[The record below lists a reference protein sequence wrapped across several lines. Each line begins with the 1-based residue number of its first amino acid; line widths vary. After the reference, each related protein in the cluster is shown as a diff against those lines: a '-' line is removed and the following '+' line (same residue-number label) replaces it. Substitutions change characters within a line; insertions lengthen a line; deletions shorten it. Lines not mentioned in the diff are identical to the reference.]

1 MPFTFKLSKRLA
13 LLKASLAAAVLAAC
27 ERPLQI
33 ADPTQPSSS
42 VVQVVVTPD
51 TAILDPYQTRQFL
64 SYGRTQA
71 GESVAVA
78 ASWSASGGTVTASGA
93 YTADTTSGTYQVS
106 ATASSA
112 GVTGSAQVKNRGM
125 VKQVIVTPAAT
136 TTLTGGTQQFAAYG
150 RRANGD
156 SVAVSVTYSA
166 TGGVISPAGLYTA
179 GQTAGAYRVIAAQS
193 GGTLADTAG
202 VTISSVPVA
211 SVTVT
216 PTIASMLMGA
226 TLQLTATPK
235 DSLGN
240 PLTGRAVTWSSDA
253 PGVAGVSGTGLVT
266 GLGVGGVTITATSGG
281 HTGSSAVT
289 VTLVADSMPLY
300 TLGTGTNYY
309 VAPSGSDANPC
320 TAAAP
325 CYTLARV
332 SQLMSPGDNAH
343 VAAGNYTW
351 SWSGNQTHVSGTAS
365 APISYISDTKWG
377 AKIYGSGCDPIWT
390 DGAYVQ
396 IINFDVTGNC
406 SEGINVNG
414 NYDKV
419 IGNRVHDL
427 PACTSGWCVGGIVN
441 ASNFSATGIQVIGN
455 VVDNI
460 AMNTTD
466 ATQQNTIHGIYLA
479 SPNSVVENN
488 IVTRAIAACIELWH
502 RASNEIV
509 SNNVVANCGRYGI
522 EIGGD
527 PSVGTN
533 VNSTVN
539 NNIVVNVNG
548 RGFHETNSSGD
559 VFYNNIV
566 YNDSPTF
573 DLCCGTQ
580 SGTITLTSAQFSA
593 LFVNYTGDMTGDYHL
608 QSGAVAIDAGTTR
621 CAAGVASCVPPLD
634 FVGIARPQ
642 GAAYDI
648 GAYEY

>member
-1 MPFTFKLSKRLA
+1 M
-13 LLKASLAAAVLAAC
+13 
-27 ERPLQI
+27 
-33 ADPTQPSSS
+33 
-42 VVQVVVTPD
+42 
-51 TAILDPYQTRQFL
+51 
-64 SYGRTQA
+64 
-71 GESVAVA
+71 
-78 ASWSASGGTVTASGA
+78 
-93 YTADTTSGTYQVS
+93 
-106 ATASSA
+106 
-112 GVTGSAQVKNRGM
+112 
-125 VKQVIVTPAAT
+125 
-136 TTLTGGTQQFAAYG
+136 
-150 RRANGD
+150 
-156 SVAVSVTYSA
+156 
-166 TGGVISPAGLYTA
+166 
-179 GQTAGAYRVIAAQS
+179 
-193 GGTLADTAG
+193 
-202 VTISSVPVA
+202 
-211 SVTVT
+211 
-216 PTIASMLMGA
+216 
-226 TLQLTATPK
+226 
-235 DSLGN
+235 
-240 PLTGRAVTWSSDA
+240 
-253 PGVAGVSGTGLVT
+253 
-266 GLGVGGVTITATSGG
+266 
-281 HTGSSAVT
+281 
-289 VTLVADSMPLY
+289 
-300 TLGTGTNYY
+300 
-309 VAPSGSDANPC
+309 
-320 TAAAP
+320 
-325 CYTLARV
+325 
-332 SQLMSPGDNAH
+332 
-343 VAAGNYTW
+343 
-351 SWSGNQTHVSGTAS
+351 
-365 APISYISDTKWG
+365 
-377 AKIYGSGCDPIWT
+377 
-390 DGAYVQ
+390 
-396 IINFDVTGNC
+396 TGNC